1 MPYIGKTPSQATRQR
16 YYKTASGGETS
27 LSGTM
32 TTGGTLTFTDGNF
45 VDVSVNGVALVAG
58 TDYNTNTANT
68 IDGLSALTANDQV
81 EIIVYDTFSVFS
93 GNVNTDFSV
102 GGDLTVDTNTLF
114 VDASANEV
122 GIGTTTPA
130 TYTDYVSGSN
140 APAVVVAGSQP
151 SYVLADTDISGNDG
165 TLGITKVGEDTVIN
179 NLGAGSIK
187 FYNNGGE
194 RITITSNG
202 VTAAAGA
209 ASTPGYAFLT
219 DTSSGM
225 FLPAADTLAF
235 SSGGTETVRI
245 ASGGTTTFT
254 TSDASTIIHRVGT
267 NVAGIKTAA
276 GDDFCVGTADHT
288 QAIRI
293 KNTDGHVGIGN
304 SAPSCQL
311 HVNAD
316 DDDEVLQVHAD
327 SSSYTSNVIYVQT
340 TKAANTDH
348 RYFKANENDGS
359 ATSIQILGNG
369 NVQNA
374 NGSYGSISDQ
384 RIKQDVTD
392 ANSQWA
398 DIKALNFKNYR
409 EKYRVSVDGDDAP
422 VLLGLIAQDL
432 ETAGMNGLVETVEPD
447 PYQKDTLGIE
457 KDVKAVKYSILYL
470 KAVKALQEAMTRI
483 ETLEAKVAALE
494 EA

>member
-1 MPYIGKTPSQATRQR
+1 MPYIGAGVQR
-16 YYKTASGGETS
+16 FNTADNLTVTGTSELKNNVTVTGDVTASGTVLPTGDTAAGDAAALGFTSTEGLILTGQGSTSDVVIKNDADTTVCFVPTGTDDLKFNDTARIIMGAGDDLQIIHDGSNSIVSDNGTGNLVLRSDAAAVEIDFNTDETS
-27 LSGTM
+27 ALFNHNG
-32 TTGGTLTFTDGNF
+32 
-45 VDVSVNGVALVAG
+45 SVELYH
-58 TDYNTNTANT
+58 DNT
-68 IDGLSALTANDQV
+68 
-81 EIIVYDTFSVFS
+81 
-93 GNVNTDFSV
+93 
-102 GGDLTVDTNTLF
+102 
-114 VDASANEV
+114 
-122 GIGTTTPA
+122 
-130 TYTDYVSGSN
+130 
-140 APAVVVAGSQP
+140 
-151 SYVLADTDISGNDG
+151 
-165 TLGITKVGEDTVIN
+165 K
-179 NLGAGSIK
+179 K
-187 FYNNGGE
+187 FE
-194 RITITSNG
+194 
-202 VTAAAGA
+202 
-209 ASTPGYAFLT
+209 
-219 DTSSGM
+219 
-225 FLPAADTLAF
+225 
-235 SSGGTETVRI
+235 
-245 ASGGTTTFT
+245 T
-254 TSDASTIIHRVGT
+254 TSDGVTVTGDATFTNSDAGTIIARVGT
-267 NVAGIKTAA
+267 NVAGVKTSS

-293 KNTDGHVGIGN
+293 KNADGHVGIGN
-304 SAPSCQL
+304 TAPSCQL

-374 NGSYGSISDQ
+374 NNSYGSISDQ

-398 DIKALNFKNYR
+398 DIKALNFKNYK

-432 ETAGMNGLVETVEPD
+432 ETTGMNGLVETVEPD

-457 KDVKAVKYSILYL
+457 EDVKAVKYSVLYM

-483 ETLEAKVAALE
+483 ETLETEMTALKARVTALE
-494 EA
+494 DA